1 MVEDCKK
8 ILTTFA
14 DIIIRG
20 GDYTSNGIELAFTQ
34 FCDTVKVKQY
44 AATPKMSGGFVR
56 TTINEAIE
64 AARQPVYIPCKINQH
79 GNLESENFP
88 GMLVKQ
94 IGEHD
99 CIVYGIQDGPRV
111 APLSLNWLLVCQA
124 NGLKYDKSNT
134 VGCAETT
141 TSILGMTLPNTK

>member
-1 MVEDCKK
+1 MVEDCRK
-8 ILTTFA
+8 ILSTFA
-14 DIIIRG
+14 DIIIRN
-20 GDYTSNGIELAFTQ
+20 GDYTPKGIEQAFSQ

-44 AATPKMSGGFVR
+44 APVQKMTGGFVR

-64 AARQPVYIPCKINQH
+64 AAKQPVYIPCRLNQY

-99 CIVYGIQDGPRV
+99 CIVYGIQDGPRI

-134 VGCAETT
+134 VGCAETA
-141 TSILGMTLPNTK
+141 TSILGMTLEPTK